1 MNDEVGITAN
11 RRSEMSVLVRRERE
25 MAQNIGGVAGLL
37 ERAQHQI
44 GKNPLLRLSGN
55 FLREALIVL
64 RTNIDFIGGGQRD
77 RHRAHAAA
85 LSTAGSGFLPHRTVA
100 DGYAALREIFDPQ
113 GIAESLGEFLEF
125 ENLFRVGFFVNAME
139 RSDPAFFQVLR
150 DGFVGR
156 EHEFFDQAVRDVAL
170 AADDAE
176 HASIVVELDDR
187 LGKIE
192 INRAA
197 SVAAAIQQKRQFL
210 HPAEILDKRGIA
222 RGHLRIAFDDFV
234 DVGVGHAFGGTNDAG
249 EKFRLNHF
257 SGRVHF
263 HHNAHYQAVHF
274 RIQRANAIG

>member
-25 MAQNIGGVAGLL
+25 VAQDVGGVAGLL

-44 GKNPLLRLSGN
+44 GENAFFLFSGY

-64 RTNIDFIGGGQRD
+64 RTNIHFIGGGQCD

-85 LSTAGSGFLPHRTVA
+85 LSTAGSRLPADRAVA
-100 DGYAALREIFDPQ
+100 DGYAALREIFDSQ

-125 ENLFRVGFFVNAME
+125 ENFFWVGFFVNAME
-139 RSDPAFFQVLR
+139 RSDSSLFQVLR
-150 DGFVGR
+150 DGFIGG
-156 EHEFFDQAVRDVAL
+156 EHKFFDQAVRDVAL

-176 HASIVVELDDR
+176 HASIVVEFDDW

-197 SVAAAIQQKRQFL
+197 SVAAA
-210 HPAEILDKRGIA
+210 
-222 RGHLRIAFDDFV
+222 V
-234 DVGVGHAFGGTNDAG
+234 
-249 EKFRLNHF
+249 
-257 SGRVHF
+257 
-263 HHNAHYQAVHF
+263 
-274 RIQRANAIG
+274 